1 MIVYVESNF
10 ILELAFLREEH
21 ESCKTLL
28 ELAES
33 NEIELVLPAFSIG
46 ESYEAWVR
54 HSKRRKITYDTLV
67 IEISELS
74 RSKPYKHFSEKFKE
88 INELNLGDN
97 SKHC

>member
-10 ILELAFLREEH
+10 I
-21 ESCKTLL
+21 L

-88 INELNLGDN
+88 INEILLKSRVGTRKMSNEKMTLRRGRVTL
-97 SKHC
+97 